1 MSWLITSVLAILL
14 GVVPLHGDER
24 STAELLQEIL
34 AAPNEASGELFEAI
48 GRHADQEAL
57 SALKRS
63 IRDVTRPTVTALAV
77 HALRHFNVDPYRR
90 NEAMMAL
97 NDLAWMRSDLYLLSD
112 LQKREER
119 TRLESREGAD
129 IVPRA
134 AVRSLLTYGD
144 FAGKYLEEIV
154 AEHRDEEIRQVAI
167 GGVVERLVQ
176 RGTEEDFERFVDFYR
191 PGLSGTFE
199 TGVHA
204 LARFDCRGCEK
215 RLGKIVDDRRVDDDI
230 RAMALVALA
239 RKTPADDSKFERV
252 LTKQLRSDAPEV
264 QQAVLEALTERGS
277 TKHGKELERILRD
290 KKASRALRHAAFLA
304 RGRLL
309 EQDKEID
316 ELRAMALTG
325 TEDDRFEV
333 RMAAT
338 TLLGGLREREARDRL
353 VSLMEDASPE
363 VRLRAIDAVLAQR
376 FADAIPMLIARL
388 EGDGDRV
395 RRKAYEALQLLTGL
409 DHGFAGPR
417 WRHWWEGEGAS
428 FALPSAD
435 AARRALEDREQ
446 RRAESPT
453 RSEFFGIPI
462 RSDRVIY
469 VLDRS
474 GSMDEPFARS
484 GRTRFQHVRSE
495 WTESVAALPDG
506 ARTNL
511 VLFADASVAWKREM
525 VTLEGSTRA
534 KMLGFLGS
542 RPIASGATN
551 LWAGLASAL
560 RDPDVE
566 TVVLL
571 TDGQPTVGSHTSTRA
586 ILGALRRTLEMR
598 GVVVHTVSVI
608 GHSDLLMKIAEQTG
622 GQYRELP

>member
-1 MSWLITSVLAILL
+1 MSWLITTALAVLFSVA
-14 GVVPLHGDER
+14 PLRPDER
-24 STAELLQEIL
+24 TTAELLQEIL
-34 AAPNEASGELFEAI
+34 AAPNEAPGELFEAI
-48 GRHADQEAL
+48 GLHANQEAL

-63 IRDVTRPTVTALAV
+63 IRDVTRPSVTALAV
-77 HALRHFNVDPYRR
+77 HALRHFNMDPYRR

-112 LQKREER
+112 LKKRNER
-119 TRLESREGAD
+119 MRLEAREGPD
-129 IVPRA
+129 VVPRA

-144 FAGKYLEEIV
+144 FAGKFLEEIV

-167 GGVVERLVQ
+167 GGVVERLVK
-176 RGTEEDFERFVDFYR
+176 RGTEEDFERIVENYR

-199 TGVHA
+199 VGVHA
-204 LARFDCRGCEK
+204 LARFECKGCEK
-215 RLGKIVDDRRVDDDI
+215 RLGKLVEDRRVDDEV
-230 RAMALVALA
+230 RAMVLVALE
-239 RKTPADDSKFERV
+239 RKAPEDDAKFERV

-264 QQAVLEALTERGS
+264 QQAALEGLTRRRS
-277 TKHGKELERILRD
+277 TKHGKELERISRD
-290 KKASRALRHAAFLA
+290 KNASRALRHAAFLS

-309 EQDKEID
+309 EQSKKTD
-316 ELRAMALTG
+316 ELRALVLTG

-353 VSLMEDASPE
+353 VSLLEDASPE
-363 VRLRAIDAVLAQR
+363 VRLQAIDSVLAQR
-376 FADAIPMLIARL
+376 FADAIPILITRL
-388 EGDGDRV
+388 EGDSHRV

-417 WRHWWEGEGAS
+417 WRHWWEGEGAG
-428 FALPSAD
+428 FALPSAE
-435 AARRALEDREQ
+435 AARKALEERED

-474 GSMDEPFARS
+474 GSMDESFASS
-484 GRTRFQHVRSE
+484 GRTRFQYVRSE
-495 WTESVAALPDG
+495 WINSVAALPDG

-511 VLFADASVAWKREM
+511 VLFADAAVAWKREM
-525 VTLEGSTRA
+525 VTLEGSTRG

-571 TDGQPTVGSHTSTRA
+571 TDGQPTVGSYTGTRA
-586 ILGALRRTLEMR
+586 ILNVLRRTLELR